1 VKKALL
7 SLAVAG
13 LALSVAQQASAQISN
28 PTPSGQKMRTITHG
42 PFNIAEA
49 YFANAFR
56 YSDVSGGDAIS
67 NSIRDNR
74 RWCGETQTSPN
85 TTAAPGILSFCTR
98 NFSTSTAEIR
108 QRININAFA
117 QPITGEFGNVFVQ
130 SFRLIKEIP
139 ESKKCP
145 ATYQAQ
151 TFVQF
156 GGNNVR
162 TWWALTY
169 TSPGTTFTLEL
180 TVRSQRNIFPFD
192 ANLHIERWIW
202 RVVVSFDAL
211 HAVIDLL
218 HENAISTSEIP
229 CIAAENMYIALKQ
242 SVDRIEGALKGE
254 ALSNPSVGA
263 TSDPDRRRI
272 NAQNELFNLE
282 ALITV
287 FCVFGDCFESTGALP
302 GGVFFQT
309 FPPGNDT
316 QMSLSGAMTG
326 ILDTPENPCCCKLL
340 VDVER
345 LGEAYGIVS
354 PL

>member
-1 VKKALL
+1 
-7 SLAVAG
+7 VAG

-28 PTPSGQKMRTITHG
+28 PIPSGQAMRTISHG

-49 YFANAFR
+49 YFANAFS
-56 YSDVSGGDAIS
+56 YSDSTNVPTAVGDPVSTNIK
-67 NSIRDNR
+67 DNR

-98 NFSTSTAEIR
+98 NLSTSTGEIR

-117 QPITGEFGNVFVQ
+117 QPISGEFGNVFVQ
-130 SFRLIKEIP
+130 SFRLIKDIP
-139 ESKKCP
+139 ESRKCP

-151 TFVQF
+151 QFVQF
-156 GGNNVR
+156 GGSNVR

-192 ANLHIERWIW
+192 VNLHIERWVR

-242 SVDRIEGALKGE
+242 SVDRIEAAHRGL
-254 ALSNPSVGA
+254 A
-263 TSDPDRRRI
+263 TTIPPTFSAQSDPVLRRI
-272 NAQNELFNLE
+272 RAQNELFNLE

-326 ILDTPENPCCCKLL
+326 ILDTPENPCCCKLI
-340 VDVER
+340 VDIEN
-345 LGEAYGIVS
+345 LAIDYGIVT
-354 PL
+354 P